1 MEYIYKIYQS
11 LNINVKP
18 LVVYATIET
27 KFQCAKNLPKTPRQ
41 KPAKNPLK
49 IPQPKIQQKSFMI
62 TLTKN
67 LLKILNNN
75 KKPLISSNKTKTPSM
90 SFELITV
97 KYGCKCSL
105 TGKNFSPGEQVYFNY
120 LSKTFLDPVYYE
132 NMQSQINSSGVQS
145 YFQRHQKLNKVTQKP

>member
-1 MEYIYKIYQS
+1 
-11 LNINVKP
+11 
-18 LVVYATIET
+18 
-27 KFQCAKNLPKTPRQ
+27 
-41 KPAKNPLK
+41 
-49 IPQPKIQQKSFMI
+49 MI
-62 TLTKN
+62 TLTNKN

-75 KKPLISSNKTKTPSM
+75 KNLLTSSNKTKTPSM

>member
-1 MEYIYKIYQS
+1 M
-11 LNINVKP
+11 P
-18 LVVYATIET
+18 
-27 KFQCAKNLPKTPRQ
+27 
-41 KPAKNPLK
+41 KNPLK
-49 IPQPKIQQKSFMI
+49 IPQPKILYGTSPYQKSFMI

-97 KYGCKCSL
+97 KYGCQCSL

>member
-1 MEYIYKIYQS
+1 
-11 LNINVKP
+11 
-18 LVVYATIET
+18 
-27 KFQCAKNLPKTPRQ
+27 
-41 KPAKNPLK
+41 
-49 IPQPKIQQKSFMI
+49 MI

-97 KYGCKCSL
+97 KYDCRCSL
-105 TGKNFSPGEQVYFNY
+105 TGKNFSPGEQVYYNY
-120 LSKTFLDPVYYE
+120 QAKTFLDPVYYE

-145 YFQRHQKLNKVTQKP
+145 YFQRHQKLNKVTQKPNEVG

>member
-1 MEYIYKIYQS
+1 MICQ
-11 LNINVKP
+11 KP
-18 LVVYATIET
+18 
-27 KFQCAKNLPKTPRQ
+27 AKNFSAKTCQ

-49 IPQPKIQQKSFMI
+49 IPQPKILYGESPYQKSFMI
-62 TLTKN
+62 SLTKN

-75 KKPLISSNKTKTPSM
+75 KNFLTSSNKTKNPFM

-97 KYGCKCSL
+97 KYGCQCSL
-105 TGKNFSPGEQVYFNY
+105 TGKSFSPGEQVYFNY

-145 YFQRHQKLNKVTQKP
+145 YFQRHQKLNKVNQKSQ

>member
-1 MEYIYKIYQS
+1 
-11 LNINVKP
+11 
-18 LVVYATIET
+18 
-27 KFQCAKNLPKTPRQ
+27 
-41 KPAKNPLK
+41 
-49 IPQPKIQQKSFMI
+49 MI

-105 TGKNFSPGEQVYFNY
+105 TGKNFSPGEQVYYNY
-120 LSKTFLDPVYYE
+120 QAKTFLDPVYYE

-145 YFQRHQKLNKVTQKP
+145 YFQRHQKLNKVNQKTQ

>member
-1 MEYIYKIYQS
+1 MNLAYLYKIYQS
-11 LNINVKP
+11 LNIEVKP

-27 KFQCAKNLPKTPRQ
+27 KFQGPKNLPKTPRQ

-75 KKPLISSNKTKTPSM
+75 KNSLTSSNKTKT
-90 SFELITV
+90 
-97 KYGCKCSL
+97 Y
-105 TGKNFSPGEQVYFNY
+105 EQPYIY
-120 LSKTFLDPVYYE
+120 
-132 NMQSQINSSGVQS
+132 
-145 YFQRHQKLNKVTQKP
+145 

>member
-1 MEYIYKIYQS
+1 LY
-11 LNINVKP
+11 
-18 LVVYATIET
+18 
-27 KFQCAKNLPKTPRQ
+27 R
-41 KPAKNPLK
+41 
-49 IPQPKIQQKSFMI
+49 QKSFMI

-75 KKPLISSNKTKTPSM
+75 KNPLISSNKTKTPSM

>member
-1 MEYIYKIYQS
+1 MPK
-11 LNINVKP
+11 KP
-18 LVVYATIET
+18 T
-27 KFQCAKNLPKTPRQ
+27 KTPLDTY
-41 KPAKNPLK
+41 AKNPLK
-49 IPQPKIQQKSFMI
+49 IPQPKIPLGQKSFMI

-75 KKPLISSNKTKTPSM
+75 KNPLTSSNKTKTPSM

-105 TGKNFSPGEQVYFNY
+105 TGKNFSPGEQVYYNY